1 MLLKVKLFFN
11 DLTLST
17 FFKTLDPDSD
27 PEDPWI
33 RILNTVCRGEGGKA
47 VAHHLL
53 LVDEVSGPHDQV
65 HQLVRVPAPLVQVL
79 QRVLYNK

>member
-1 MLLKVKLFFN
+1 M
-11 DLTLST
+11 S
-17 FFKTLDPDSD
+17 
-27 PEDPWI
+27 
-33 RILNTVCRGEGGKA
+33 RGGGGGA